1 MDYKKEQQMRRRLA
15 VNLRRLRM
23 SRSPCLSQKTLAGK
37 LGVTQKSI
45 SRYENAQCL
54 PPAHVLIAL
63 AEEFGLTT
71 DALFLERL
79 PLNNPNNNKKEGTTT
94 NEDITHGNPQED
106 CRRER
111 EADG

>member
-1 MDYKKEQQMRRRLA
+1 MDHKKEQRLRLRLA
-15 VNLRRLRM
+15 RNLRRLRL
-23 SRSPCLSQKTLAGK
+23 SHSPCLSQKALAKK

-45 SRYENAQCL
+45 SRYENALCL

-71 DALFLERL
+71 DALFMEPLR
-79 PLNNPNNNKKEGTTT
+79 LNNSKKKEGTRT
-94 NEDITHGNPQED
+94 NEDITHSDPQED
-106 CRRER
+106 RRRER